1 MHAFVD
7 VHKGTTSARTTLI
20 CAHILTFPL
29 KVLLMQ
35 ALVNF
40 VYHDVIKQ
48 IDVANAVLE
57 KLFSGNR
64 QIKLKLFVAV
74 PIECARVT
82 DQHNFDLQDFHIYQ
96 LKEPLNVYR
105 GKRGGG

>member
-1 MHAFVD
+1 
-7 VHKGTTSARTTLI
+7 
-20 CAHILTFPL
+20 
-29 KVLLMQ
+29 MQ
-35 ALVNF
+35 GLVNF

-48 IDVANAVLE
+48 IDVAHAVLE

-82 DQHNFDLQDFHIYQ
+82 DQHNFDLQDFHINQ

-105 GKRGGG
+105 GKRGGGCYFKCIRIFVSY